1 MLLVISA
8 GAIPVCAECSI
19 GKLHTNITGAG
30 ASFFLFFLF
39 VAQHVAIQC
48 FDLHNLKCA
57 CVQAFAPAK
66 KIGDFGKKVE
76 VEFEDGT
83 RTKVPQS
90 ECRSVIYT

>member
-39 VAQHVAIQC
+39 GCTARC
-48 FDLHNLKCA
+48 
-57 CVQAFAPAK
+57 
-66 KIGDFGKKVE
+66 
-76 VEFEDGT
+76 
-83 RTKVPQS
+83 
-90 ECRSVIYT
+90 YTMFLTCIT